1 MHSRM
6 AASRWLAT
14 NDSVEVLMADIAPE
28 NAVRG
33 NARFLGEDA
42 GGKLIGRYLE
52 RKEGDDRPVLGDTAA
67 IGGARRFRRVGPM
80 LGAGA
85 VFPIYAV
92 RLESA
97 GRTGAARRA
106 SRRDR

>member
-6 AASRWLAT
+6 AASRWLAR
-14 NDSVEVLMADIAPE
+14 NDSVEVLMADICSSE
-28 NAVRG
+28 CGRG

-42 GGKLIGRYLE
+42 GGSLIGRYLE

-67 IGGARRFRRVGPM
+67 IGSARRFRCVGPM

-85 VFPIYAV
+85 VSPIDAV